1 VPDLSDV
8 DTFVVMT
15 QKLDGEDRQIS
26 VPAAGVAARERR
38 GWKVAKPSDA
48 AAKST
53 SKEN

>member
-1 VPDLSDV
+1 MPDLSNV
-8 DTFVVMT
+8 DEFVVMT

-48 AAKST
+48 AKPAS
-53 SKEN
+53 SKES